1 MYIHEHKDFSS
12 PLTHERLFGWHNC
25 LFPAGWSGST
35 KIDVAQYRSGEMKIV
50 S

>member
-12 PLTHERLFGWHNC
+12 PLTHERLFSRRNC
-25 LFPAGWSGST
+25 LFPTGWSGST
-35 KIDVAQYRSGEMKIV
+35 KIDVAQYRSGEMKVV